1 MNDKGHENTINFL
14 KNTKNFSQAL
24 NYSYNRIS
32 IAVLQSN
39 EMTIKLGILMDPI
52 QSINTK
58 KDSSF
63 AMLLE
68 AQRRNY
74 EIHYMEMADLFIT
87 DNQAMAF
94 TRMLQLED
102 NTTHWYHFTDIPK
115 PAINLARLDVI
126 LMRKDP
132 PFDMEYIYA
141 TYILEMAMQAGTLI
155 VNNPRSLRDA
165 NEKLFTHQ
173 FPECTVPTLVSRNKK
188 QFKQFLQ
195 QYKDIIVK
203 PLGGMGGHSIFRV
216 KENDPNVN
224 VILETVTH
232 HASQYIMA
240 QRFIPEITQGDK
252 RILLINGKPVDYA
265 LARIPKEGETRGNL
279 AAGGS
284 GVGIPLSEHDY
295 WLCDQVAPRLKE
307 MGLIF
312 VGMDVI
318 GDYITE
324 INVTSPTCIR
334 ELDTLFDLNISA
346 LLMDVIEEK
355 VVE

>member
-1 MNDKGHENTINFL
+1 
-14 KNTKNFSQAL
+14 
-24 NYSYNRIS
+24 
-32 IAVLQSN
+32 
-39 EMTIKLGILMDPI
+39 MTIKLGIIMDPI
-52 QSINTK
+52 QSITIK

-68 AQRRNY
+68 AQQRRY
-74 EIHYMEMADLFIT
+74 EIYYMEMSDLFI
-87 DNQAMAF
+87 DNNQAKAF
-94 TRMLQLED
+94 YRRLSVVDQAD
-102 NTTHWYHFTDIPK
+102 NYYQFNDQQKSI
-115 PAINLARLDVI
+115 IELSELDSL

-141 TYILEMAMQAGTLI
+141 TYILEMAAQTGTLV

-173 FPECTVPTLVSRNKK
+173 FPECTVPTLVSRNKD

-195 QYKDIIVK
+195 QHKDLIVK

-216 KENDPNVN
+216 QENDPNFN
-224 VILETVTH
+224 VILETMTDH
-232 HASQYIMA
+232 GRQYIMA

-252 RILLINGKPVDYA
+252 RIIIINGTPVDYA
-265 LARIPKEGETRGNL
+265 LARIPPKGETRGNL
-279 AAGGS
+279 AAGGTGQ
-284 GVGIPLSEHDY
+284 GVPLSERDY
-295 WLCDQVAPRLKE
+295 WLCEQVAPRLKE
-307 MGLIF
+307 MGLLF

-334 ELDTLFDLNISA
+334 ELDSLYNLNISA
-346 LLMDVIEEK
+346 LLFDVIEQK
-355 VVE
+355 LAHD

>member
-1 MNDKGHENTINFL
+1 
-14 KNTKNFSQAL
+14 
-24 NYSYNRIS
+24 
-32 IAVLQSN
+32 
-39 EMTIKLGILMDPI
+39 MTLKLGILMDPI
-52 QSINTK
+52 KSINIK

-68 AQRRNY
+68 AQHRSY
-74 EIHYMEMADLFIT
+74 DIYYMEMSDLFIE
-87 DNQAMAF
+87 DNQAKAS
-94 TRMLQLED
+94 TKKLKVAD
-102 NTTHWYHFTDIPK
+102 HTAPWYQFENSSSILT
-115 PAINLARLDVI
+115 LSELDVI

-141 TYILEMAMQAGTLI
+141 TYILEMAEQAGTLI
-155 VNNPRSLRDA
+155 VNKPRSLRDA

-173 FPECTVPTLVSRNKK
+173 FPKCTTPTLVSRNKE
-188 QFKQFLQ
+188 QFKQFLAQ
-195 QYKDIIVK
+195 HKDMIIK

-216 KENDPNVN
+216 TENDPNIN
-224 VILETVTH
+224 VILETVTD

-240 QRFIPEITQGDK
+240 QRFIPEISEGDK
-252 RILLINGKPVDYA
+252 RILIINGTPVDYA
-265 LARIPKEGETRGNL
+265 LARIPPEGETRGNL
-279 AAGGS
+279 AAGGTGL
-284 GVGIPLSEHDY
+284 GVPLTKRDY
-295 WLCDQVAPRLKE
+295 WLCKQVAPKLKE

-334 ELDTLFDLNISA
+334 ELDSLYDLNISG

-355 VVE
+355 VEGNN

>member
-1 MNDKGHENTINFL
+1 
-14 KNTKNFSQAL
+14 
-24 NYSYNRIS
+24 
-32 IAVLQSN
+32 
-39 EMTIKLGILMDPI
+39 MTIKLGIVMDPI
-52 QSINTK
+52 QSIKTN

-74 EIHYMEMADLFIT
+74 EIHYMEMSDIYIE

-94 TRMLQLED
+94 SRTLQVKD
-102 NTTHWYHFTDIPK
+102 NTSDWYQFTGSHEPTNSREQTNSPELANSPELK
-115 PAINLARLDVI
+115 NSPELGKSINLTDLDVI

-141 TYILEMAMQAGTLI
+141 TYILELAEQAGTLV

-173 FPECTVPTLVSRNKK
+173 FPECTVPTLVSRNQE
-188 QFKQFLQ
+188 QFKQFLKQ
-195 QYKDIIVK
+195 HKDIIVK

-216 KENDPNVN
+216 QEHDPNLN
-224 VILETVTH
+224 VILETMTN
-232 HASQYIMA
+232 HASHYIMA

-252 RILLINGKPVDYA
+252 RILLINGKPVAYA
-265 LARIPKEGETRGNL
+265 LARIPTEGETRGNL

-284 GVGIPLSEHDY
+284 GVGIPLSERDY
-295 WLCDQVAPRLKE
+295 WLCEQVAPKLKA

-334 ELDTLFDLNISA
+334 ELDTLYDLNISA
-346 LLMDVIEEK
+346 LLMDVIEDK
-355 VVE
+355 VLNRK

>member
-1 MNDKGHENTINFL
+1 
-14 KNTKNFSQAL
+14 
-24 NYSYNRIS
+24 
-32 IAVLQSN
+32 
-39 EMTIKLGILMDPI
+39 MTIKLGIVMDSI
-52 QSINTK
+52 QSIKVK

-68 AQRRNY
+68 AQKRNY
-74 EIHYMEMADLFIT
+74 DIYYMEMSDLFI
-87 DNQAMAF
+87 DNNCAKAF
-94 TRMLQLED
+94 TQHLQVED
-102 NTTHWYHFTDIPK
+102 NIENWYQFISPSKEVVELSELDI
-115 PAINLARLDVI
+115 I

-141 TYILEMAMQAGTLI
+141 TYILELATQAGTLV

-173 FPECTVPTLVSRNKK
+173 FPECTVPTLVSRNKN
-188 QFKQFLQ
+188 QFKTFLQ
-195 QYKDIIVK
+195 QHKDIIIK

-216 KENDPNVN
+216 KEDDHNFH
-224 VILETVTH
+224 VILETMTDH
-232 HASQYIMA
+232 GSQYIMA

-252 RILLINGKPVDYA
+252 RILIIDGVPVDYA
-265 LARIPKEGETRGNL
+265 LARIPPKGETRGNL
-279 AAGGS
+279 AAGGK
-284 GVGIPLSEHDY
+284 GKGLPLSERDY
-295 WLCDQVAPRLKE
+295 WLCKQVAPRLQE

-334 ELDTLFDLNISA
+334 ELDTLYDLNISA
-346 LLMDVIEEK
+346 LLFDSIEK
-355 VVE
+355 KL